1 MSNELIS
8 ESSGGIITKT
18 YQYSPWGQRQS
29 QTTHNTDGTTSDG
42 YYSYNDHSDVEA
54 VTGPGGNTT
63 PTYGYPAHCQDDTN
77 QFTRPDK
84 PRPPPAPSP
93 PSHSS
98 PPHPPPPSHPAP

>member
-29 QTTHNTDGTTSDG
+29 QTTHNSDGTTSNG

-54 VTGPGGNTT
+54 VTCSGGGTT
-63 PTYGYPAHCQDDTN
+63 ATYGYTAYGQPDT
-77 QFTRPDK
+77 TRPTGADK
-84 PRPPPAPSP
+84 NNTSPSTLTP
-93 PSHSS
+93 YTTDRFTTIR
-98 PPHPPPPSHPAP
+98 